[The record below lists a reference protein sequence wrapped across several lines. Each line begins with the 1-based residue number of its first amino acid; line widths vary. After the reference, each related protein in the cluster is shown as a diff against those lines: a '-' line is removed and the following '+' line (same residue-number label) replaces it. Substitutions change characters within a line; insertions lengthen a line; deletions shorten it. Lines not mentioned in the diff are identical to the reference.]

1 MVTFQDEAVDCAQE
15 EWALKDL
22 TQSSRPGDVAV
33 EDHTHLAAA
42 GKLVVI
48 LIRCFV
54 WSRHIF
60 CT

>member
-15 EWALKDL
+15 EWTLKDP

-33 EDHTHLAAA
+33 EDHTNLATA

-54 WSRHIF
+54 WSRHIL